1 MYHDIISI
9 LSSTR
14 NNKCIVSS
22 SANSFIVYFLLA
34 RVQDMKWSAW
44 GEDIGNKTNK
54 TLFTRLIKMECY
66 FFECTHVCNRY
77 NIIDHNGGKKNK
89 KMYFLFLKIAFSSLS
104 NSSLY
109 HDTTRHGL
117 YFLSASNQLPTNL
130 TRPEMGRKVNLT
142 SHVAK
147 ILHDQWSPIQ
157 VLS

>member
-1 MYHDIISI
+1 
-9 LSSTR
+9 
-14 NNKCIVSS
+14 
-22 SANSFIVYFLLA
+22 
-34 RVQDMKWSAW
+34 
-44 GEDIGNKTNK
+44 
-54 TLFTRLIKMECY
+54 MECY

-130 TRPEMGRKVNLT
+130 TRPEKSISYHTWPKSSMISDHPSKYYHNFSDRRRTATDFKYWALNYSPLII
-142 SHVAK
+142 K
-147 ILHDQWSPIQ
+147 IYLLQNNAFYSRVQKTAVIIIRVGIS
-157 VLS
+157 VL